1 MAGVPTKRLLVYI
14 VAGVV
19 VLAVGTAAV
28 VGMRGG
34 SSREGD
40 LVGSAVSIS
49 TLDEGGGSGPPE
61 VTDRAGTG
69 TGSGGA
75 EPAAG
80 STTTETVAIFVQVAG
95 AVRSPGVYT
104 MPPMSRVFQA
114 IDKAGGFAID
124 ADQQAIALAAGLT
137 DGCRVYVPRLGE
149 GTAGNVAAPGGTT
162 SGVSAE
168 GPGPAGSAPLSINS
182 AGIAE
187 LDSLPG
193 VGPAIAEDIVTYRET
208 NGPFASID
216 ELAEVPGIGPS
227 KLEKLRPLV
236 TL

>member
-1 MAGVPTKRLLVYI
+1 M
-14 VAGVV
+14 
-19 VLAVGTAAV
+19 
-28 VGMRGG
+28 
-34 SSREGD
+34 
-40 LVGSAVSIS
+40 
-49 TLDEGGGSGPPE
+49 
-61 VTDRAGTG
+61 
-69 TGSGGA
+69 
-75 EPAAG
+75 
-80 STTTETVAIFVQVAG
+80 
-95 AVRSPGVYT
+95 
-104 MPPMSRVFQA
+104 
-114 IDKAGGFAID
+114 
-124 ADQQAIALAAGLT
+124 
-137 DGCRVYVPRLGE
+137 
-149 GTAGNVAAPGGTT
+149 
-162 SGVSAE
+162 SAE